1 MARGIFSNIPN
12 KASRVWLWPF
22 LTKLYRERKRV
33 ERLIGK
39 AKQFR
44 RFATPPAR
52 EAVEMFLG
60 VVHLI
65 FCFIR
70 L

>member
-22 LTKLYRERKRV
+22 LTKLHRERKRV

-44 RFATPPAR
+44 RFATPR
-52 EAVEMFLG
+52 HEKLSKCSWEL
-60 VVHLI
+60 
-65 FCFIR
+65 CT
-70 L
+70 